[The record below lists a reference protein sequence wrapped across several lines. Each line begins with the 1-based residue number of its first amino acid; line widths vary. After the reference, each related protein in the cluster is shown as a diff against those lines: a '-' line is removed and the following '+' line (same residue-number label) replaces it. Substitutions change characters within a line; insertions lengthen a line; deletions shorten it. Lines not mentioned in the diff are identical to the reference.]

1 MIKSKDNKKVKH
13 ARSLNQ
19 YKNRKNSMQFLVEGK
34 KNIEMAKSANCID
47 YILTIDEEYDG
58 LQISEEVMKSIVT
71 TSSLID
77 SVAVCNF
84 PTLSSNFDKVLILDD
99 IQDPGNMGTLIRSAL
114 AFNFDAVVCSPNCV
128 DYTNPK
134 VVRSSGGA
142 IFHIN
147 VINTDICEYIKQS
160 DNATIG
166 TFIDGE
172 STVIKHQKFNLVIG
186 NEGNGISDEVR
197 DLCTIKYRIN
207 INEKLDSLNAA
218 VAGSILMYQLG
229 GSNDI

>member
-1 MIKSKDNKKVKH
+1 MITSKDNKKVKH
-13 ARSLNQ
+13 ARSLIQ
-19 YKNRKNSMQFLVEGK
+19 QKNRKSCKQFLVEGK
-34 KNIEMAKSANCID
+34 KNIEMAKSAKCVD
-47 YILTIDEEYDG
+47 YILTVDEYYDG
-58 LQISEEVMKSIVT
+58 LQVSEDVLKSIVT
-71 TSSLID
+71 TTNLID

-84 PTLSSNFDKVLILDD
+84 VDISSKFDKVLILDD

-114 AFNFDAVVCSPNCV
+114 AFNFDAVVCSRNSV

-147 VINTDICEYIKQS
+147 VMNTDICDFIKQS
-160 DNATIG
+160 SNPTIG

-172 STVIKHQKFNLVIG
+172 SSVIQHEKFNLVIG

-197 DLCTIKYRIN
+197 ELCNIKYRIN
-207 INEKLDSLNAA
+207 INDKLDSLNAA
-218 VAGSILMYQLG
+218 VVGSILMYQLG
-229 GSNDI
+229 GSNGF